1 MIDNLYIYNINF
13 IYLCVWFSL
22 SASPSV
28 PLDITVTH
36 ISDTSFSLTWLPP
49 ANTRR
54 SDMEIDYYKITIK
67 SENHTEFNCFSYQ
80 CNITEHSTMITNL
93 KHGVKYNISISAINC
108 VGLGESSDTLHLVT
122 GTQNSLPMLNISST
136 ISVNV
141 IVATCIHIILVV
153 LLSVNDIQR
162 LIA

>member
-1 MIDNLYIYNINF
+1 M
-13 IYLCVWFSL
+13 CVWFSL

-49 ANTRR
+49 ANTGR

-67 SENHTEFNCFSYQ
+67 SENHTEFNCFSDQ
-80 CNITEHSTMITNL
+80 CNITKNSTMITNL

-108 VGLGESSDTLHLVT
+108 VGIGESSDTLQLVT
-122 GTQNSLPMLNISST
+122 GTQKSLPMLNISST

>member
-1 MIDNLYIYNINF
+1 MF
-13 IYLCVWFSL
+13 IWFCL

-49 ANTRR
+49 ANTGR

-67 SENHTEFNCFSYQ
+67 SENHTEFNCFSDQ
-80 CNITEHSTMITNL
+80 CNIAKHSTMITNL

-108 VGLGESSDTLHLVT
+108 VGLGESSDTLQLVT
-122 GTQNSLPMLNISST
+122 GTQNSLINST
-136 ISVNV
+136 VSVNV
-141 IVATCIHIILVV
+141 IVAYMYK
-153 LLSVNDIQR
+153 LSSLTVC
-162 LIA
+162 

>member
-1 MIDNLYIYNINF
+1 M
-13 IYLCVWFSL
+13 CVWFSL

-49 ANTRR
+49 ANTGR

-67 SENHTEFNCFSYQ
+67 SENHTEFNCFSDQ
-80 CNITEHSTMITNL
+80 CNIAKNL
-93 KHGVKYNISISAINC
+93 TRCFRFVIIVEFLAILHNNC
-108 VGLGESSDTLHLVT
+108 VGLGESSDTLQLVT

-141 IVATCIHIILVV
+141 IVATCIHIILV
-153 LLSVNDIQR
+153 SVNDIQR